1 MTMTMTTTMA
11 TMATLTTTKTFD
23 RRLIKFPHKENNIP
37 VGEKQNEGG
46 SIRFSSNF
54 LASWTR
60 TKSDIFEQT
69 CHSPSLFCFSWCCDS
84 LSQWHDAECSQFT
97 KLYFAHIF
105 LSLFRPRQHC
115 LMFLFWNLFTWQ
127 LEMYL
132 LERLDLWHST
142 IEMKEEKRPNPSENQ
157 TQDLWI
163 TSHQL
168 RKCGHGFISPM

>member
-1 MTMTMTTTMA
+1 MTTTMK
-11 TMATLTTTKTFD
+11 TMATLTTTMTFD

-60 TKSDIFEQT
+60 TKKWHFWADL
-69 CHSPSLFCFSWCCDS
+69 SLAFFVLFFLVLWLVVAVTRCRV
-84 LSQWHDAECSQFT
+84 LPIHKA
-97 KLYFAHIF
+97 LF
-105 LSLFRPRQHC
+105 LSLFRPRRHC
-115 LMFLFWNLFTWQ
+115 LEFLFWNLFTWQ

-142 IEMKEEKRPNPSENQ
+142 IEMKEEKSPNPSENQ

-163 TSHQL
+163 TSHLL
-168 RKCGHGFISPM
+168 RKCGHGFISLM